1 MVQGALFVSSIQEP
15 ATKGLVPL
23 TTENSAYYS
32 VSIIASKG
40 LVLPNLLDP
49 ALLGILCFALF
60 SNIPLG
66 YLREGVP
73 RFTVR
78 WFVYIHLSIP
88 FIIGLRIANGVSW
101 RAIPLTLSLAV
112 AGQILGSRARRRRR
126 K

>member
-1 MVQGALFVSSIQEP
+1 M
-15 ATKGLVPL
+15 KGRLWP
-23 TTENSAYYS
+23 
-32 VSIIASKG
+32 
-40 LVLPNLLDP
+40 D
-49 ALLGILCFALF
+49 LLGILGFAFL

-73 RFTVR
+73 RFSLR

-101 RAIPLTLSLAV
+101 HAIPFTLGLAV
-112 AGQILGSRARRRRR
+112 AGQYFGSQARRRKR